1 MLVAA
6 EPSGDALGAALAEA
20 LQATSDVRL
29 IGVGGPLMKRRGIV
43 SPFDIAPLS
52 VLGIFDALAAYP
64 LVRRRAVE
72 VGKLAARER
81 PDVVVLIDSW
91 GFNLRVARAVRR
103 RLPGVRLIKY
113 VGPQVWA
120 TRAGRARTL
129 AKAVDQLL
137 TIHSFD
143 APWFER
149 AGLAT
154 SFVGNPILAAP
165 RVGGEPDRFRA
176 RIGAAPDDPLLVVA
190 PGSRRGE
197 VERLMAPFEEAVRRL
212 AVERPT
218 LKIVILAADSV
229 AGLVTVRAARWRSP
243 TPIIVG
249 ETERQDAMAAATA
262 ALACSGTVTTE
273 LALAGA
279 PVVVAYR
286 LDPPT
291 AVIAKMLIRTPFI
304 ALMNVAAGREIAPEF
319 VQSACTGRRLAA
331 ALAPL
336 LDDPEAR
343 ARQSEAQTEALKLMG
358 GGIKD
363 PAGASARAVLAQI
376 PTSQARASI
385 GL

>member
-6 EPSGDALGAALAEA
+6 EPSGDALGASLAEA
-20 LQATSDVRL
+20 LKASADIRL

-43 SPFDIAPLS
+43 SPFDIGPLS

-64 LVRRRAVE
+64 LVRRRALE
-72 VGKLAARER
+72 VGEMAARER
-81 PDVVVLIDSW
+81 PDAAVLIDSW
-91 GFNLRVARAVRR
+91 GFNLRVAHAIRE
-103 RLPGVRLIKY
+103 RLPGARLIKY

-120 TRAGRARTL
+120 TRPGRARTL
-129 AKAVDQLL
+129 ANAVDLLL

-149 AGLAT
+149 AGLPT
-154 SFVGNPILAAP
+154 TFVGNPVLAALRAAGDP
-165 RVGGEPDRFRA
+165 SRFRT
-176 RIGAAPDDPLLVVA
+176 RIGAAPNDPMLVVA

-197 VERLMAPFEEAVRRL
+197 VERLMGPFGEAVRRL
-212 AVERPT
+212 AADRPG
-218 LKIVILAADSV
+218 LKTVILAADAV
-229 AGLVTVRAARWRSP
+229 ANHVAARAVEWSP
-243 TPIIVG
+243 TPIVVG

-273 LALAGA
+273 LALAGT

-291 AVIAKMLIRTPFI
+291 AVIAKMLIHTPFI
-304 ALMNVAAGREIAPEF
+304 TLMNVAAGREIAPEF
-319 VQSACTGRRLAA
+319 VQSACTGRGLAA

-336 LDDPEAR
+336 LDDPSAR
-343 ARQSEAQTEALKLMG
+343 VRQSTAQSEALKVMR
-358 GGIKD
+358 GGIED
-363 PAGASARAVLAQI
+363 PAGAAARAVLAQL
-376 PTSQARASI
+376 PPSQARASI